1 MQPPEMQ
8 PAIEPTF
15 QAPEAQPVVEPRRRR
30 GGSQID
36 LARRFLRAEAVA
48 LLLAWLALMLMFS
61 LLSEFFFSVQNFFN
75 IGRAVAVTLIVA
87 SGTTIALIAGAF
99 DLSIAAVMDLAAVI
113 TGSLSITGLP
123 AWAAI
128 LVGLTAGTLVGVA
141 NGIIV
146 TRLRINPIIATLASA
161 GIVRGIAF
169 LLTSGQSKAVA
180 DPAFQLIGRSNVY
193 GVPGSLIIA
202 VVVVSITFLI
212 LRRTVFGRMVFAIGG
227 NPVASA
233 LAGINID
240 RWRMLFFMASS
251 FAAALAGIVLLSRL
265 GTVIPTAAM
274 GTELNTIAAVILG
287 GTSLAGGAGSVQGTV
302 VGVLILGTLT
312 NGMTLMN
319 IDAYWQAIVAGIVLI
334 LAVATDRLRTGGY
347 R

>member
-1 MQPPEMQ
+1 MQPPDVQPTIQPGLQPPEVQ
-8 PAIEPTF
+8 PA
-15 QAPEAQPVVEPRRRR
+15 VEPQRRPAGAQLDRV
-30 GGSQID
+30 
-36 LARRFLRAEAVA
+36 RRFLGAEAVA
-48 LLLAWLALMLMFS
+48 LLLAWVALVVMFS
-61 LLSEFFFSVQNFFN
+61 LLSEFFLSVQNSFN
-75 IGRAVAVTLIVA
+75 IGRSVAVTLVVA
-87 SGTTIALIAGAF
+87 SGTTIALISGAI

-113 TGSLSITGLP
+113 TGTLSIAGVP
-123 AWAAI
+123 APLAI
-128 LVGLTAGTLVGVA
+128 LIGLTAGTSVGVF
-141 NGIIV
+141 NGIVV

-180 DPAFQLIGRSNVY
+180 DPAFQLVGRSNLF
-193 GVPGSLIIA
+193 GVPGSLLIA
-202 VVVVSITFLI
+202 VVVLAITYFV
-212 LRRTVFGRMVFAIGG
+212 LRRTVFGRMVYAIGG

-240 RWRMLFFMASS
+240 RWRVLFFMASS
-251 FAAALAGIVLLSRL
+251 FTAALAGIILLSRL

-312 NGMTLMN
+312 NGLTLMN

-334 LAVATDRLRTGGY
+334 LAVAADRLRTGGY

>member
-1 MQPPEMQ
+1 MQPPDVQPTIQ
-8 PAIEPTF
+8 PALES
-15 QAPEAQPVVEPRRRR
+15 PEVQPLTEPRERP
-30 GGSQID
+30 GGTALES
-36 LARRFLRAEAVA
+36 LRRFLGIEAVA
-48 LLLAWLALMLMFS
+48 LLLAWLALMAMFS
-61 LLSEFFFSVQNFFN
+61 VLSEFFFSVQNFFN

-87 SGTTIALIAGAF
+87 SGTTIALISGAI

-113 TGSLSITGLP
+113 TGTLSISGAP
-123 AWAAI
+123 APVAI
-128 LVGLTAGTLVGVA
+128 LAGVAAGTSVGVF
-141 NGIIV
+141 NGVIV

-169 LLTSGQSKAVA
+169 LITSGQSKALA
-180 DPAFQLIGRSNVY
+180 DPAFQLVGRSNLS
-193 GVPGSLIIA
+193 GVPGSLVIA
-202 VVVVSITFLI
+202 VVVLSITYVV
-212 LRRTVFGRMVFAIGG
+212 LRRTVFGRMVYAIGG

-240 RWRMLFFMASS
+240 RWRLFFFMASS
-251 FAAALAGIVLLSRL
+251 FSAALAGIVLLSRL

-287 GTSLAGGAGSVQGTV
+287 GTSLAGGAGSVQGTI

-312 NGMTLMN
+312 NGLTLMN

-334 LAVATDRLRTGGY
+334 MAVAADRLRTGGY

>member
-1 MQPPEMQ
+1 MQPEVQ
-8 PAIEPTF
+8 PTIEPAL
-15 QAPEAQPVVEPRRRR
+15 QAPEVQPEADPRRRL
-30 GGSQID
+30 GGSPLD
-36 LARRFLRAEAVA
+36 GLRRIFRLEAVA
-48 LLLAWLALMLMFS
+48 LLVAWLALLAMFS
-61 LLSEFFFSVQNFFN
+61 VLSEFFLSVQNMFN

-113 TGSLSITGLP
+113 TGSLSISGVPAPLAIVAGLS
-123 AWAAI
+123 
-128 LVGLTAGTLVGVA
+128 AGTAVGVA
-141 NGIIV
+141 NGIVV
-146 TRLRINPIIATLASA
+146 TKLRINPIIATLASA

-169 LLTSGQSKAVA
+169 LLTSGQSKAIA
-180 DPAFQLIGRSNVY
+180 DPAFQVIGRSNVG

-202 VVVVSITFLI
+202 VVVVAITYLV
-212 LRRTVFGRMVFAIGG
+212 LRRTVFGRMVYAIGG

-233 LAGINID
+233 LAGINVD
-240 RWRMLFFMASS
+240 RWRLLFFMVSS

-265 GTVIPTAAM
+265 GTVIPTAAL

-302 VGVLILGTLT
+302 VGVLILGTLV

>member
-1 MQPPEMQ
+1 MQPPEVQPTIQPGLQPPEVQ
-8 PAIEPTF
+8 PAAEP
-15 QAPEAQPVVEPRRRR
+15 QRPPSGAQLDRV
-30 GGSQID
+30 
-36 LARRFLRAEAVA
+36 RRFLGAEAVA
-48 LLLAWLALMLMFS
+48 LLLAWVALLIMFS
-61 LLSEFFFSVQNFFN
+61 LLSEFFLSVQNSFN

-87 SGTTIALIAGAF
+87 AGTTIALISGAI

-113 TGSLSITGLP
+113 TGTLSIAGVP
-123 AWAAI
+123 APLAI
-128 LVGLTAGTLVGVA
+128 LAGLTAGTSVGIF
-141 NGIIV
+141 NGIVV
-146 TRLRINPIIATLASA
+146 TQLRINPIIATLASA

-180 DPAFQLIGRSNVY
+180 DPAFQLVGRSNLF
-193 GVPGSLIIA
+193 GVPGSLLIA
-202 VVVVSITFLI
+202 VVVLAITYFV
-212 LRRTVFGRMVFAIGG
+212 LRRTVFGRMVYAIGG

-240 RWRMLFFMASS
+240 RWRVLFFMASS
-251 FAAALAGIVLLSRL
+251 FSAALAGIVLLSRL

-287 GTSLAGGAGSVQGTV
+287 GTSLAGGAGSVQGTI

-312 NGMTLMN
+312 NGLTLMN

-334 LAVATDRLRTGGY
+334 LAVAADRLRTGGY

>member
-1 MQPPEMQ
+1 MQQPEIQ
-8 PAIEPTF
+8 PTLQPTL
-15 QAPEAQPVVEPRRRR
+15 QAPEAQPTLEPGGAR
-30 GGSQID
+30 GGPRGETV
-36 LARRFLRAEAVA
+36 RRLLRGEAVA
-48 LLLAWLALMLMFS
+48 LLLAWVALVVLFS
-61 LLSEFFFSVQNFFN
+61 LLSEFFLSVQNAFN

-87 SGTTIALIAGAF
+87 SGTTIALISGAI

-113 TGSLSITGLP
+113 TGTLSIAGVPAPLAMLAGL
-123 AWAAI
+123 A
-128 LVGLTAGTLVGVA
+128 AGTSVGVF
-141 NGIIV
+141 NGLVV

-169 LLTSGQSKAVA
+169 LLTSGQSKALV
-180 DPAFQLIGRSNVY
+180 DPAFQLVGRSSVS
-193 GVPGSLIIA
+193 GVPGSLLIA
-202 VVVVSITFLI
+202 IVVVTITYLV
-212 LRRTVFGRMVFAIGG
+212 LGRTVFGRMVYAIGG

-240 RWRMLFFMASS
+240 RWRLYFFMASS
-251 FAAALAGIVLLSRL
+251 FTAALAGIVLLSRL
-265 GTVIPTAAM
+265 GSVIPTAAL

-287 GTSLAGGAGSVQGTV
+287 GTSLAGGAGSMQGTV

-319 IDAYWQAIVAGIVLI
+319 IDAYWQAIVAGVVLI

>member
-1 MQPPEMQ
+1 M
-8 PAIEPTF
+8 
-15 QAPEAQPVVEPRRRR
+15 
-30 GGSQID
+30 
-36 LARRFLRAEAVA
+36 
-48 LLLAWLALMLMFS
+48 
-61 LLSEFFFSVQNFFN
+61 
-75 IGRAVAVTLIVA
+75 
-87 SGTTIALIAGAF
+87 
-99 DLSIAAVMDLAAVI
+99 
-113 TGSLSITGLP
+113 
-123 AWAAI
+123 
-128 LVGLTAGTLVGVA
+128 
-141 NGIIV
+141 
-146 TRLRINPIIATLASA
+146 
-161 GIVRGIAF
+161 
-169 LLTSGQSKAVA
+169 
-180 DPAFQLIGRSNVY
+180 IGRSNVF

-202 VVVVSITFLI
+202 TVVVIITYLV
-212 LRRTVFGRMVFAIGG
+212 LRKTVFGRMVYAIGG

-240 RWRMLFFMASS
+240 RWRMLFFMVSS
-251 FAAALAGIVLLSRL
+251 FSAALAGIVLLSRL

-302 VGVLILGTLT
+302 VGVLILGTLV

>member
-1 MQPPEMQ
+1 MQPDDQPVLQ
-8 PAIEPTF
+8 PALA
-15 QAPEAQPVVEPRRRR
+15 APEAQPEPAPSRRTAGMQSLR
-30 GGSQID
+30 S
-36 LARRFLRAEAVA
+36 LLRAEAVA
-48 LLLAWLALMLMFS
+48 LLIAWLALVVMFS
-61 LLSEFFFSVQNFFN
+61 LLSEFFLSVPNMFN
-75 IGRAVAVTLIVA
+75 IGRAGAVTLIVA
-87 SGTTIALIAGAF
+87 AGTTIALIAGAF
-99 DLSIAAVMDLAAVI
+99 DLSIAAVMDLAAVV
-113 TGSLSITGLP
+113 TGSLSIAGVP
-123 AWAAI
+123 APIAI
-128 LVGLTAGTLVGVA
+128 LAGLAAGTSVGVA
-141 NGIIV
+141 NGFVV
-146 TRLRINPIIATLASA
+146 TKLRINPIIATLASA

-169 LLTSGQSKAVA
+169 LLTSGQSKALA
-180 DPAFQLIGRSNVY
+180 DPAFQVIGRSNVG

-202 VVVVSITFLI
+202 IVVVAITYVV
-212 LRRTVFGRMVFAIGG
+212 LRHTTFGRMVYAIGG

-233 LAGINID
+233 LAGININ
-240 RWRMLFFMASS
+240 RWRMLFFMVSS

-302 VGVLILGTLT
+302 VGVLILGTLV